1 MLKYGE
7 IKNLLKNI
15 DTNSFI
21 ENNKIWILA
30 DTTREYIGDYASL
43 KSQGFM
49 YEDAEG
55 LVYWH
60 NVAAYH

>member
-1 MLKYGE
+1 MYFTE
-7 IKNLLKNI
+7 
-15 DTNSFI
+15 S
-21 ENNKIWILA
+21 NKLWILA

-49 YEDAEG
+49 YEDAQG